1 MNEYELKRRH
11 SELMNKDDLG
21 KELLAKKELL
31 ANPDFAWNTI
41 DFTSKL
47 GKRCR
52 RCYTFFMNDILS
64 GVDTNNSDY
73 FEKRLCK
80 SCFTLYSNKMER
92 LK

>member
-11 SELMNKDDLG
+11 SELRNKDDLG
-21 KELLAKKELL
+21 KELLA
-31 ANPDFAWNTI
+31 NPDLVWSTS
-41 DFTSKL
+41 DFISKM